1 MVNATGAPSAY
12 PFLSFFFLMAG
23 GKKSR
28 DGDAV
33 GRRAER
39 AGVRKLCG
47 RIMSNKLAQQKSFH
61 FLEKSSRKLY
71 NKSTSAA

>member
-39 AGVRKLCG
+39 AGVRRLVVVRDYISF
-47 RIMSNKLAQQKSFH
+47 RILLEMSSN
-61 FLEKSSRKLY
+61 FLVQ
-71 NKSTSAA
+71 